1 MATYISELKYI
12 ESAASLEAKIVKIDQ
27 IIDGLMNS
35 AMENVGNSDLKDY
48 FLDDGQTKIRANY
61 RSSSEIL
68 DAVADWEKI
77 KTVYVNRLNGRT
89 FRLRSRTHASR
100 RY

>member
-1 MATYISELKYI
+1 MLTYSSESRYLETAT
-12 ESAASLEAKIVKIDQ
+12 SLQDKIDKIDL
-27 IIDGLMNS
+27 IISGLMDS
-35 AMENVGNSDLKDY
+35 ALENVGNSDLKDY

-68 DAVADWEKI
+68 DAVADWERI
-77 KTVYVNRLNGRT
+77 KTVYANRLNGRVM
-89 FRLRSRTHASR
+89 RLRSLTHASR